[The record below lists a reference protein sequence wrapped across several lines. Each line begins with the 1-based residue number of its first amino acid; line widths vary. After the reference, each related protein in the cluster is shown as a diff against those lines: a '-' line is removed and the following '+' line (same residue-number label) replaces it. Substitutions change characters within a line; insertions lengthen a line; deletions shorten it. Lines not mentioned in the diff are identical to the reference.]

1 MKNFT
6 QERQELLKELKEL
19 GVKAPSAMYPSNTHD
34 DNKEGMLDR
43 MKSHVTEL
51 VQIKYYANQKKA
63 NADA

>member
-19 GVKAPSAMYPSNTHD
+19 GVKAPASMYPVNTHD

-43 MKSHVTEL
+43 MKSHVIDL
-51 VQIKYYANQKKA
+51 VQMKYYANQNKA
-63 NADA
+63 NADE

>member
-19 GVKAPSAMYPSNTHD
+19 GVKAPASMYPINTHD
-34 DNKEGMLDR
+34 DSKEGMLDR
-43 MKSHVTEL
+43 MKAHVIKL